1 MRCYLEKEDL
11 VKIMKP
17 TKKNDLNNESF
28 HLSYMWISILA
39 LITCL
44 IVGYFGSVI
53 ISCFRGKSNEVPAIY
68 LSPIRTRVSKKQAKT
83 EGQKGKYRTIK
94 VEINERSSETG
105 LKMIYKTQHETLL

>member
-1 MRCYLEKEDL
+1 MLNCWLFWKCDYLL
-11 VKIMKP
+11 FP
-17 TKKNDLNNESF
+17 
-28 HLSYMWISILA
+28 SI
-39 LITCL
+39 
-44 IVGYFGSVI
+44 
-53 ISCFRGKSNEVPAIY
+53 GKSNEVPAIY